1 MNNKPTESELE
12 VLSLLWKNGPMTVRE
27 VHDNIRQEREIGYTT
42 TLKIMQIMF
51 DKGLL
56 DRKKMGKTH
65 IYSERVDQVKTQKGL
80 VSRMIK
86 NVFQGSSKDL
96 VMQALGN
103 AKPSKE
109 ELDEIR
115 KFLDELKDQEK

>member
-115 KFLDELKDQEK
+115 NFLDQLKDQEK